1 MNKNILFGAVG
12 LLVVAIGLY
21 FVLGGSGKKGS
32 NGKSGDTMSQTDDPT
47 KKGADNFEDKTTTT
61 SENGNGKV
69 DDGVTPEFL
78 LEQYNEWAQ
87 YPPHSRPITS
97 LHDDIVHPFT
107 IGINALTMVD
117 SPNDKEGNGYRCHLQ
132 PKTWA
137 VIGANSDMLITLEC
151 RDSSNELTKVN
162 VVNATVFKEFEDQK
176 TATHSPDFND
186 DGRDGD
192 AVAKDGIITFR
203 WRPMKND
210 WGQMS
215 LETNITYAK
224 DKKAKLTASFFSSP
238 GKPAEI
244 GNTFRDSQTD
254 GSLVVHATVIAYK
267 AGTYR
272 LEANLKEEK
281 EGNYLAYATFDGP
294 LKQGTNEVE
303 FLFFG
308 KILRDKGYDGPYVM
322 TNVRGYRVNLPVDPK
337 WFDEGEEGLKKIQAA
352 KTTEPDKELIVPYT
366 DEYKTKTY
374 TSASFSKNVW
384 ESEDKNKRIQELQQL
399 AQQQK

>member
-1 MNKNILFGAVG
+1 MNKNILYGAIG
-12 LLVVAIGLY
+12 LLVVAIGAY
-21 FVLGGSGKKGS
+21 FVFGSAGKKGS
-32 NGKSGDTMSQTDDPT
+32 KGKSGDSMSQSSDPT
-47 KKGADNFEDKTTTT
+47 KGGPENFEDKSTTQ
-61 SENGNGKV
+61 SGNGSGA

-87 YPPHSRPITS
+87 YPPHSRPIS
-97 LHDDIVHPFT
+97 LGNDDIIHPFN
-107 IGINALTMVD
+107 IGINAITMVD
-117 SPNDKEGNGYRCHLQ
+117 TPADKEGNGYRCHLQ

-151 RDSSNELTKVN
+151 RDASNELTKVN

-176 TATHSPDFND
+176 TPTHSADFND

-215 LETNITYAK
+215 LEANVTYAK
-224 DKKAKLTASFFSSP
+224 DKKAKLTTSFFSSP
-238 GKPAEI
+238 NKPAEI
-244 GNTFRDSQTD
+244 GNTFRDSQID
-254 GSLVVHATVIAYK
+254 GSLVIHATVIAYK
-267 AGTYR
+267 AGNYR

-281 EGNYLAYATFDGP
+281 EGNYLAYASFDGP

-322 TNVRGYRVNLPVDPK
+322 TNVRGYRVNLPIDPK

-352 KTTEPDKELIVPYT
+352 KTTEPDKELIIPFT
-366 DEYKTKTY
+366 DEYKTKVY
-374 TSASFSKNVW
+374 QASSFSKKVW

-399 AQQQK
+399 AQQK